1 MYRDTQKE
9 LELLTIF
16 ADILGYKITR
26 SKGIW
31 HIWKNTYI
39 YGIHPTKDKGV
50 REFISFHKMVS
61 LYNQGFGS
69 VYRGIRQF
77 NICKGSFNERL
88 LLLPRKPLTI
98 QRKHI
103 RHMGR
108 I

>member
-50 REFISFHKMVS
+50 REFVSFNKMVS
-61 LYNQGFGS
+61 LYNKGFGS
-69 VYRGIRQF
+69 PFRVEQFGICR
-77 NICKGSFNERL
+77 NSFNYKL